1 MKKLAKSLWKILI
14 ITVFV
19 NFTACIKIEN
29 SKPEINKIID
39 ENSMLIES
47 YKLKMVHD
55 DIIKQINE
63 IDQAIKLE
71 GLNGFDFNNV
81 LLQEKLGNNLLKA
94 KTKEEILLAY
104 SLNSVTNGNKLFYLI
119 EKKLNL
125 FKLFINK
132 YNSLQLL
139 SNNDIKFIIKF
150 AFGYSFKNNF
160 ENKIKSMSLEDNCIT
175 AYKNGIADCDEDYQS
190 ALADSFA
197 TTTFMLF
204 VGGPISSM
212 VNFTYTAFK
221 AVTNYNSCN
230 FRITRNFTSCINV
243 ENNAS

>member
-14 ITVFV
+14 IAVFV

-29 SKPEINKIID
+29 SKPEIYKIID
-39 ENSMLIES
+39 DNSLLIES
-47 YKLKMVHD
+47 YKLKIVHD
-55 DIIKQINE
+55 DIIKQIIE

-71 GLNGFDFNNV
+71 WLNSFDFNNV
-81 LLQEKLGNNLLKA
+81 LVNENLGTYLSKA

-104 SLNSVTNGNKLFYLI
+104 SLNGVTNGNKLFSLI

-125 FKLFINK
+125 FKSFINK
-132 YNSLQLL
+132 YDSLQLL
-139 SNNDIKFIIKF
+139 SSNDVNFIIKY
-150 AFGYSFKNNF
+150 AFIYNLKNSFPS
-160 ENKIKSMSLEDNCIT
+160 KIKSMSLENNCIT

-197 TTTFMLF
+197 TTVFMLF
-204 VGGPISSM
+204 TGGPFYSI

-221 AVTNYNSCN
+221 AVSNYNSCN
-230 FRITRNFTSCINV
+230 FRISRNFTNCINA
-243 ENNAS
+243 EKNAL

>member
-14 ITVFV
+14 IAVFI

-29 SKPEINKIID
+29 SKPEIIKIID
-39 ENSMLIES
+39 DNSMLIES

-55 DIIKQINE
+55 DILKQIIE
-63 IDQAIKLE
+63 IDQVIKLE
-71 GLNGFDFNNV
+71 WLNDFDFNNLIV
-81 LLQEKLGNNLLKA
+81 NENLGSSLLKA

-104 SLNSVTNGNKLFYLI
+104 SLNGVTNGNKLFSLI

-125 FKLFINK
+125 FKSFINK
-132 YNSLQLL
+132 YDSLQLL
-139 SNNDIKFIIKF
+139 SSNDVNFIIKY
-150 AFGYSFKNNF
+150 AFRYNLKNNF
-160 ENKIKSMSLEDNCIT
+160 TNKIKSMSFEDSCIT

-197 TTTFMLF
+197 TTAFMLF
-204 VGGPISSM
+204 TGGPFYSM

-221 AVTNYNSCN
+221 AVSNYNSCN
-230 FRITRNFTSCINV
+230 FRITRNFTTCINAK
-243 ENNAS
+243 NNAL

>member
-14 ITVFV
+14 IAVFV

-29 SKPEINKIID
+29 SKPEIIKIID
-39 ENSMLIES
+39 DHSMLIES

-55 DIIKQINE
+55 DILKQIIE
-63 IDQAIKLE
+63 IDQVIKLE
-71 GLNGFDFNNV
+71 WLNDFDFNNLIV
-81 LLQEKLGNNLLKA
+81 NENLGSSLLKA

-104 SLNSVTNGNKLFYLI
+104 SLNGVVNGNKLFSLI

-125 FKLFINK
+125 LKSFINK
-132 YNSLQLL
+132 YDSLQLL
-139 SNNDIKFIIKF
+139 SSNDVNFIIKY
-150 AFGYSFKNNF
+150 AFRYNLKNNF
-160 ENKIKSMSLEDNCIT
+160 PNKIKSMSFEDNCIT

-197 TTTFMLF
+197 TTAFMLF
-204 VGGPISSM
+204 TGGPFYSM

-221 AVTNYNSCN
+221 AVSNYNSCN
-230 FRITRNFTSCINV
+230 FRITRNFTTCINAK
-243 ENNAS
+243 NNAL

>member
-1 MKKLAKSLWKILI
+1 MILI
-14 ITVFV
+14 ITIFV

-39 ENSMLIES
+39 EKSMLIES
-47 YKLKMVHD
+47 YKLKMIHD
-55 DIIKQINE
+55 DIIKQIIE

-104 SLNSVTNGNKLFYLI
+104 SLNGITNGNKLLYLI

-139 SNNDIKFIIKF
+139 SSNDVKFIIKY
-150 AFGYSFKNNF
+150 AFRYSFKNNF
-160 ENKIKSMSLEDNCIT
+160 QNKI
-175 AYKNGIADCDEDYQS
+175 
-190 ALADSFA
+190 
-197 TTTFMLF
+197 
-204 VGGPISSM
+204 
-212 VNFTYTAFK
+212 
-221 AVTNYNSCN
+221 
-230 FRITRNFTSCINV
+230 NV
-243 ENNAS
+243 A